1 MGFTDNDNSGIGNTN
16 PNQSPSTPSLSGM
29 LSSDQVD
36 IYNYNKITLHFSTG
50 DTWNTANNAAEH
62 ELVMTQQGCYFNGQ
76 PMWTYEDGTYDGD
89 GTGICQGKSHQLR
102 YAGDGAPGQWEFVS
116 HGYISAWTS
125 ASTLN
130 FFNIQG
136 SGSTG
141 GDVPATNPTIGGWI
155 NWTGTTDSYPYGRL
169 RAFNLAAGGV
179 GTYDAGGI
187 TAVTSNGTIE

>member
-62 ELVMTQQGCYFNGQ
+62 ELVMTQEGCYHNGQ
-76 PMWTYEDGTYDGD
+76 PMWTFEDGVYDGD
-89 GTGICQGKSHQLR
+89 FDTYTGKHHHHRHIHDDRFGSALCQGKSHKLR

-141 GDVPATNPTIGGWI
+141 WDFPATNPTIG
-155 NWTGTTDSYPYGRL
+155 
-169 RAFNLAAGGV
+169 
-179 GTYDAGGI
+179 
-187 TAVTSNGTIE
+187 

>member
-1 MGFTDNDNSGIGNTN
+1 MGFIDNDNKGLGNTSK
-16 PNQSPSTPSLSGM
+16 PTTPSVSGV
-29 LSSDQVD
+29 SADKVD
-36 IYNYNKITLHFSTG
+36 IYNYNKITVHYSTG
-50 DTWNTANNAAEH
+50 VNPGTVQNITLE
-62 ELVMTQQGCYFNGQ
+62 QQGCYFNGQ